1 MFGAMGAKHELT
13 QQMFTKT
20 MAVQVWK
27 PEFERPG
34 RHFVYTTRYVRFFIE
49 LLDKTSDTQN
59 FEALAR
65 RIRRK
70 PHDFFEHT
78 KLWQESCLKYLKVS
92 DFCTRLQR
100 ETSLLT
106 MIQLLR
112 RSGKIPEGHEDAV
125 FKSLNHEEF
134 SQRATALEK
143 WCHANTSST
152 LDTLREVIEL
162 KKLNNGLMKSTLIDD
177 LIGDTY
183 ARLYEEVT
191 PTLVVSQEEVPPAA
205 DKPTKAPVL
214 AGTGVINMRGGP
226 GSDQTPVFQGY
237 QPQPP
242 SEHVAKP
249 RSKGVGK
256 RAVAKSAEAAVL
268 RPLTQ
273 TTIVPLR
280 GPSTPRL
287 QQPGTSISVVVP
299 TANSPAQLEGNAD
312 PASGGAGSL
321 PGSVHDSADD
331 ESGSELSDLDDTIE
345 DGDEDAKPTVIKSMF
360 PNLAATT
367 TTSTGSSSTIKADEP
382 DEVDEENGEQ
392 NMESPSGLEEQLKES
407 EAEDDEA
414 KEDAM
419 DVD

>member
-1 MFGAMGAKHELT
+1 M
-13 QQMFTKT
+13 
-20 MAVQVWK
+20 
-27 PEFERPG
+27 
-34 RHFVYTTRYVRFFIE
+34 
-49 LLDKTSDTQN
+49 
-59 FEALAR
+59 
-65 RIRRK
+65 
-70 PHDFFEHT
+70 
-78 KLWQESCLKYLKVS
+78 
-92 DFCTRLQR
+92 
-100 ETSLLT
+100 
-106 MIQLLR
+106 R

-134 SQRATALEK
+134 SQRASALEK

-191 PTLVVSQEEVPPAA
+191 PTLSVSPPVAPPTA
-205 DKPTKAPVL
+205 ENPTKAPAL
-214 AGTGVINMRGGP
+214 TGTGIINMRGGP
-226 GSDQTPVFQGY
+226 GSDQTPVFHGY

-242 SEHVAKP
+242 TEHVAKP

-273 TTIVPLR
+273 TTTVPLR

-287 QQPGTSISVVVP
+287 QQPSSATIVTG
-299 TANSPAQLEGNAD
+299 ANSAAQAGGVGEAAAGEG
-312 PASGGAGSL
+312 ASV

-331 ESGSELSDLDDTIE
+331 ESGSELSDLDDTVE
-345 DGDEDAKPTVIKSMF
+345 DGDEDVKPTVIKSMF
-360 PNLAATT
+360 PGLAATT
-367 TTSTGSSSTIKADEP
+367 TLSTGSSSTIKADEP
-382 DEVDEENGEQ
+382 DQVDEDSAEQ
-392 NMESPSGLEEQLKES
+392 QGGSPSGLEEQIKES

-414 KEDAM
+414 AREPNEDAM